1 MKVRIALSYV
11 SDLDDTKLSFSDR
24 DDFDE
29 PVVEENSPEP
39 AKATETVSVEPE
51 IPEEPPETS
60 AITEVPADTGQII
73 EKKLEDPPAN
83 SEIQPL
89 GTRNESA
96 PHHNNQSMPP
106 RQFRQKFQRWPN
118 QGNRWPNQFQR
129 MSMMQGGPPIR
140 QMQMRPGFSPQQR
153 SPFNN
158 FNSFMPGRPPIPRQ
172 RYFYP
177 NSGPMGGGDP
187 RVPGLPSYVPSPIMG
202 GSGPAMPRKVLINP
216 NFKGGVEA
224 AKSE

>member
-1 MKVRIALSYV
+1 M
-11 SDLDDTKLSFSDR
+11 
-24 DDFDE
+24 
-29 PVVEENSPEP
+29 EENSPEP
-39 AKATETVSVEPE
+39 EKAAEAVSVEPE
-51 IPEEPPETS
+51 IAEEPPETS
-60 AITEVPADTGQII
+60 KLIEVPADTGQII
-73 EKKLEDPPAN
+73 DKKTENPPAPLAVL
-83 SEIQPL
+83 PL

-96 PHHNNQSMPP
+96 PSQNNQSMQP

-118 QGNRWPNQFQR
+118 QGNQRWPNQFQR
-129 MSMMQGGPPIR
+129 MPMMQGGPSMR
-140 QMQMRPGFSPQQR
+140 QMQMRPGFTPQQR

-158 FNSFMPGRPPIPRQ
+158 FNNFMPGRPPIPRQ

-177 NSGPMGGGDP
+177 NSGPMGGDP
-187 RVPGLPSYVPSPIMG
+187 RVPGAPSYVPSPIMGG